1 MVERF
6 ALGCA
11 PHFSAA
17 HPLRHGARA
26 WPCRACRPAAS
37 REERPLGAVSTSLS
51 LSIFVEKSQGGA
63 ISHQSKISAMVR
75 TAHRSALMPMMR
87 GFVVLALASVAHLA
101 SVAMAGHDLSVFEQ
115 LFPAANDK
123 FPPKGVHIGYIDS
136 TPRYS
141 PRATSCLLL
150 LDDRQLFSGCSRPL
164 TPCLFVAWSR
174 VALAGGSMPYQLRA

>member
-1 MVERF
+1 
-6 ALGCA
+6 
-11 PHFSAA
+11 
-17 HPLRHGARA
+17 
-26 WPCRACRPAAS
+26 
-37 REERPLGAVSTSLS
+37 
-51 LSIFVEKSQGGA
+51 
-63 ISHQSKISAMVR
+63 
-75 TAHRSALMPMMR
+75 MMR

-123 FPPKGVHIGYIDS
+123 FPPKGVHIGYEYIDS